1 MVRNPPWKA
10 ADGEGGQAPLLAAS
24 SDSTR
29 NRHPSPFSKTTP
41 NTQEG
46 FSMCLFFFSLIPSR
60 SFQPTEISGR
70 THPFLPRWDEAGTTH
85 FQHPRVGKI
94 QYGDA
99 PRGAPCSRTVSRR
112 GKPGGFGRER
122 FLRLQPTPEPE
133 TRGRSPSPSLP
144 TLPRTPALPP
154 SPGTP
159 YFHATGDRGRR
170 SGAPTGTTFKLL
182 HPISSTPLPPTIP
195 ADPPPARL
203 SLYHP
208 RRGLQRPPGPGL
220 GPFPRRPGGP
230 RSRDAGW
237 GGGGGGRRR
246 GKEEKGICAIS
257 SPPLPAPC
265 SGCGEAECRR

>member
-1 MVRNPPWKA
+1 
-10 ADGEGGQAPLLAAS
+10 
-24 SDSTR
+24 
-29 NRHPSPFSKTTP
+29 
-41 NTQEG
+41 
-46 FSMCLFFFSLIPSR
+46 MCLFFFSLIPSR

-70 THPFLPRWDEAGTTH
+70 THPFLPRWDAAGTTH
-85 FQHPRVGKI
+85 FQRPRVGKI

-195 ADPPPARL
+195 ADPPRLGSASTTRGGACSARRARGSAPSPAVL
-203 SLYHP
+203 
-208 RRGLQRPPGPGL
+208 GGL
-220 GPFPRRPGGP
+220 G
-230 RSRDAGW
+230 AGMPA
-237 GGGGGGRRR
+237 GVGGGGRRR